1 MAVRKR
7 ALLALLAGLAAS
19 TPSLAGTA
27 RYYYDPAGRL
37 LGETQTDDPD
47 RITQTDYADNLTFLH
62 VLPYV
67 APTSASTLGGNGLLV
82 ADQSLTSPDGRFALV
97 VQDDGNLVIYQ
108 NSNGSALWSSG
119 TNGNLPGFLVMQG
132 DGNLVFYGPS
142 NVSIWN
148 SGTSGHA
155 NVVLSM
161 QSDGNL
167 VLYSGSTAIWSTN
180 TGGH

>member
-7 ALLALLAGLAAS
+7 ALLGLLAGLLAS

-37 LGETQTDDPD
+37 LGETQTDAPD
-47 RITQTDYADNLTFLH
+47 RISQSDSADNITFLH
-62 VLPYV
+62 VVPYV

-82 ADQSLTSPDGRFALV
+82 ADQSLTSPDGRFGLS

-108 NSNGSALWSSG
+108 NSNGSALWASNTSG
-119 TNGNLPGFLVMQG
+119 NQPGFLIMQG
-132 DGNLVFYGPS
+132 DGNLVFYGPN
-142 NVSIWN
+142 NVPIWN
-148 SGTSGHA
+148 SQTSGNA
-155 NVVLSM
+155 GAALSL

-167 VLYSGSTAIWSTN
+167 VIYNGSTPIWSTN